1 MHTRTTAVLLA
12 AGLLATLTACG
23 SSDDDKPAAPAS
35 PSSASA
41 AETPAPST
49 PADNGTTALT
59 AAVQAYT
66 AAYFKGDA
74 DTAYSALS
82 ARCAG
87 KISKA
92 QYEGVV
98 TQAATEYGPDHP
110 ATNITADVSGD
121 LARVTYK
128 VDGLPKFDQSGQPW
142 AREDGTWRYDAC

>member
-1 MHTRTTAVLLA
+1 MNTRTTAALIA

-23 SSDDDKPAAPAS
+23 NDDDKPATPE
-35 PSSASA
+35 PSASA
-41 AETPAPST
+41 PATETPAAST
-49 PADNGTTALT
+49 PADDGTDALT
-59 AAVQAYT
+59 AAVTAYT

-87 KISKA
+87 KITAA

-98 TQAATEYGPDHP
+98 KQAATEYGPDHP

-121 LARVTYK
+121 LARVTYAVK
-128 VDGLPKFDQSGQPW
+128 GLPKFNQDGQPW
-142 AREDGTWRYDAC
+142 AREGGTWRYDAC